1 VLKAANTAEF
11 DHIRGLRQIGGRRL
25 VDRYWIPEEAFGGG
39 GAGLFASIEAVEVVE
54 ISAYLFAVTKFANR
68 GHGRAARILAAAMGT
83 EAEHRVLA
91 RFAQN
96 ALGQPRGVPN
106 DLSFERLVFGR
117 LRPHVRALEALGIGF
132 GEQGS
137 KPGRFYEFPGDPVRS
152 GAGLPTNNRD
162 PD

>member
-1 VLKAANTAEF
+1 MLKAANTAEF